1 MSEANNY
8 QMAIDLLRCH
18 LGLSEEEAKQQLGID
33 QPVYEQKKQNQSHA
47 KSAQYTYPATH

>member
-18 LGLSEEEAKQQLGID
+18 LGLTEEEAKQQLGID
-33 QPVYEQKKQNQSHA
+33 QPVHEQKKQNQSRPV
-47 KSAQYTYPATH
+47 SAQYSYQTTH